1 MTFLTSPH
9 CWLDSLAT
17 LPDSDV
23 SDLCS
28 EVHLVSR
35 EGDTISI
42 PTVVLLAT
50 SNLLRQLI
58 SLDEGKEFGF
68 SLRGLN
74 LSLFSFRE
82 AADIP

>member
-35 EGDTISI
+35 EGDTNSI

-50 SNLLRQLI
+50 SKLFRQLI
-58 SLDEGKEFGF
+58 CLDEGKEFSF
-68 SLRGLN
+68 
-74 LSLFSFRE
+74 LFLKLYIFLQRRS
-82 AADIP
+82 

>member
-28 EVHLVSR
+28 EVHLVSK
-35 EGDTISI
+35 EGDQLSI
-42 PTVVLLAT
+42 PTILLLAT
-50 SNLLRQLI
+50 SKLFRQL
-58 SLDEGKEFGF
+58 LCLGEGKE
-68 SLRGLN
+68 
-74 LSLFSFRE
+74 
-82 AADIP
+82 